1 MKKVIR
7 LVKKRK
13 ESSQQSSGDDRSV
26 GGGSG
31 HGAVARSGSVSRASL
46 ASSAT
51 SSILQFQSPGS
62 VKSVSESTKYN
73 VGTNR
78 GKDKSLTK
86 LHVAVCREDIEKVRK
101 YVKQGFNPDPAGGG
115 TTPKKF
121 KGTYLKKILF

>member
-1 MKKVIR
+1 MK

-13 ESSQQSSGDDRSV
+13 ESSQSSGDDRSV
-26 GGGSG
+26 GGGAG
-31 HGAVARSGSVSRASL
+31 GPRSVSRTSM

-51 SSILQFQSPGS
+51 SSILQFQSS
-62 VKSVSESTKYN
+62 ANKSIDESGKYHL
-73 VGTNR
+73 GTNS
-78 GKDKSLTK
+78 GKDKSLSK
-86 LHVAVCREDIEKVRK
+86 LHVAVWREDIEKVRK